1 MDIHASFSGVETV
14 SNENGRGFCVVVSW
28 ANYRGKG
35 TNTLT
40 MYNFIMHIDPVKLQS
55 ERFTLQPD
63 RARAMLREAGT
74 VRKRAPKRQAT
85 KEAAKT
91 STIVSKPKPKVKRRD
106 VVLHLTEAQ
115 ERAFA
120 NYMEGKKL

>member
-1 MDIHASFSGVETV
+1 LSTY
-14 SNENGRGFCVVVSW
+14 NE
-28 ANYRGKG
+28 
-35 TNTLT
+35 L
-40 MYNFIMHIDPVKLQS
+40 MHIDLEKLEA
-55 ERFTLQPD
+55 ERFMLQPD
-63 RARAMLREAGT
+63 QARAMLTKAGT

-91 STIVSKPKPKVKRRD
+91 PTIVSKPKPKVKRPD

>member
-1 MDIHASFSGVETV
+1 
-14 SNENGRGFCVVVSW
+14 
-28 ANYRGKG
+28 
-35 TNTLT
+35 
-40 MYNFIMHIDPVKLQS
+40 MHIDLEKLET

-63 RARAMLREAGT
+63 QARAMLTKAGT

-85 KEAAKT
+85 KQPAKT
-91 STIVSKPKPKVKRRD
+91 RTIVSKPKPKVKRRD

-120 NYMEGKKL
+120 NYVEGNKL